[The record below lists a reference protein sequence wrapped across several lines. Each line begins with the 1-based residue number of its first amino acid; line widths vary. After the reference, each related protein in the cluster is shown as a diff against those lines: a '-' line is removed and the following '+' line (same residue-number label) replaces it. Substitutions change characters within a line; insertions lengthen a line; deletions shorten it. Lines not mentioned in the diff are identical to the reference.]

1 MNQLLIVIVVML
13 IQQALAYM
21 SSVVLPNMAPLVA
34 KATNADP
41 NLIGYHTGIFY
52 FAASIWQL
60 CCGGFIIRYGSI
72 RMSQFSL
79 LIIGIGLMIGAAGSI
94 WVFAAAA
101 VLMGTGA
108 SFSTPASSHLLA
120 RYSPPRH
127 APLIFS
133 IKQTGVPIGG
143 LLAGTIVPILL
154 GMVGWR
160 GAFMVTGGLC
170 IVFACMLQAVRD
182 RFDVDRKP
190 DHRLK
195 PVEIWNNLQ
204 LVWRRSDLRDMALAM
219 FCFVGLQG
227 LFGSYF
233 VTIVTQQLGKPLST
247 ANHVFSLSMSA
258 AIIARILWG
267 WVGSRLMPARTLLG
281 ILALVMVIASVGT
294 GFYDRNWSILMIAVV
309 AVLYCISAIGW
320 HGLLLSEVARL
331 APPGNIGGITGAVLS
346 FGGSGMMSYPVINAL
361 IANFTD
367 NYSIGFY
374 FAAIPALIIAFR
386 LFHRLI
392 PESKTPCWTQRRTEI
407 GDT

>member
-1 MNQLLIVIVVML
+1 
-13 IQQALAYM
+13 
-21 SSVVLPNMAPLVA
+21 
-34 KATNADP
+34 
-41 NLIGYHTGIFY
+41 
-52 FAASIWQL
+52 
-60 CCGGFIIRYGSI
+60 
-72 RMSQFSL
+72 
-79 LIIGIGLMIGAAGSI
+79 MIGAAGSI
-94 WVFAAAA
+94 WVLAAAA

-133 IKQTGVPIGG
+133 IKQTGVPVGG

-154 GMVGWR
+154 VMVGWR
-160 GAFMVTGGLC
+160 GAFLATGGFC
-170 IVFACMLQAVRD
+170 IVFACMLQPVRD
-182 RFDVDRKP
+182 QFDADRKP
-190 DHRLK
+190 GHRLK
-195 PVEIWNNLQ
+195 TVEIWNNLQ
-204 LVWRRSDLRDMALAM
+204 LVWRRSELRDMALAM

-247 ANHVFSLSMSA
+247 ANYVFSLSMSA
-258 AIIARILWG
+258 AIFARILWG
-267 WVGSRLMPARTLLG
+267 WVGSRLIPARTLLG
-281 ILALVMVIASVGT
+281 ILALVMVIASAGT
-294 GFYDRNWSILMIAVV
+294 GFYDRTWSISMIAVV

-346 FGGSGMMSYPVINAL
+346 FGGSGMMSYPVIYAL
-361 IANFTD
+361 IVNATG

-386 LFHRLI
+386 LFRRII
-392 PESKTPCWTQRRTEI
+392 PESHTVCWVQHRTEI
-407 GDT
+407 SDT